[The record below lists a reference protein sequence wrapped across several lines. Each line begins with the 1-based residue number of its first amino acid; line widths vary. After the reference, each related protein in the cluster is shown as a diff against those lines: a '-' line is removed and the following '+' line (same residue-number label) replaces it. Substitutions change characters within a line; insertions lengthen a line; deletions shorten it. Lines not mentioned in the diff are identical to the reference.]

1 MRKTVLCYHAVSPTW
16 EHRLSLSLELLLRQ
30 VRAVRR
36 LGPVHVTF
44 DDAFRSIEPAV
55 DAVLA
60 EGLPVTVFACSG
72 FADQGGTPLT
82 IPELEGDDPEQLSTM
97 AWDDLRRLRQR
108 GARVQAHSVSHPHLP
123 VLSDGELERELT
135 ESKRRVEEELGD
147 ECVDFA
153 YPYGE
158 RDARVRA
165 AVRAAGYERAYAL
178 GAKRGDPYNIPRVD
192 LYRRHGVVATL
203 LRVMLPR

>member
-1 MRKTVLCYHAVSPTW
+1 
-16 EHRLSLSLELLLRQ
+16 

-44 DDAFRSIEPAV
+44 DDAFRNSEPGV

-60 EGLPVTVFACSG
+60 EGLPVTIFACSG
-72 FADQGGTPLT
+72 FADAGGTPLS
-82 IPELEGDDPEQLSTM
+82 IPELEGDDPAQLATM
-97 AWDDLRRLRQR
+97 GWDDLRRLKEH
-108 GARVQAHSVSHPHLP
+108 GARVQAHTVSHPHLTT
-123 VLSDGELERELT
+123 VSDMELERELT
-135 ESKRRVEEELGD
+135 ESKRRIEEELGD

-158 RDARVRA
+158 RDDRVRD

-178 GAKRGDPYNIPRVD
+178 DAKRGDPYDIPRVD
-192 LYRRHGVVATL
+192 LYRRHGVAGTL
-203 LRVMLPR
+203 LRVTVPRSVQFRLNPRAR